1 MADEQSTEGGFV
13 ERLRNSPRTVSTII
27 VILIIAGA
35 IFAFSD
41 KKQNEVT
48 PSEEPTTEEPQNLA
62 ESSTSASPSPS
73 DKVASGA
80 TAKPEASKKPEQAA
94 ATPLPEAKETAEA
107 YIEVASRGQ
116 SVTKLARIATRRYID
131 ANASE
136 KGLSNEQRVFVEDY
150 LKDQIQRKPLT
161 VGAEVTF
168 SKDAVR
174 KGIEESKKL
183 TNAQLKNLQKYA
195 RNVNWN

>member
-1 MADEQSTEGGFV
+1 MADEQNTEGGVV

-41 KKQNEVT
+41 RKQNGAN
-48 PSEEPTTEEPQNLA
+48 PSAEPTAEEPQNVA
-62 ESSTSASPSPS
+62 ESSASASPSG
-73 DKVASGA
+73 KAASTSAA
-80 TAKPEASKKPEQAA
+80 TAKPGSSVKETPKP
-94 ATPLPEAKETAEA
+94 TPLPDAKETAEA
-107 YIEVASRGQ
+107 YTEVATRGQ
-116 SVTKLARIATRRYID
+116 SITKLARMATKRYID

-136 KGLSNEQRVFVEDY
+136 KDLSNEQRIFVEDY
-150 LKDQIQRKPLT
+150 LKDQTNRKSLV
-161 VGAEVTF
+161 VGGEVTF

-183 TNAQLKNLQKYA
+183 TDAQLKNLQKYA

>member
-1 MADEQSTEGGFV
+1 MTDEQKPEEGVV

-41 KKQNEVT
+41 KKQEGAK
-48 PSEEPTTEEPQNLA
+48 PSTEPTTEEPQNSA
-62 ESSTSASPSPS
+62 ESSASPS
-73 DKVASGA
+73 DKAVLSA
-80 TAKPEASKKPEQAA
+80 TAKPGSSIKETPK

-107 YIEVASRGQ
+107 YTEVAQRGQ
-116 SVTKLARIATRRYID
+116 SVTKLARIATKRYID
-131 ANASE
+131 ANSSE
-136 KGLSNEQRVFVEDY
+136 KGLSNEQKIYVEDY
-150 LKDQIQRKPLT
+150 LKDQIQRKPLA
-161 VGAEVTF
+161 VGTEITF

-174 KGIEESKKL
+174 KGIEASKKL
-183 TNAQLKNLQKYA
+183 TDAQLKNLQKYA

>member
-1 MADEQSTEGGFV
+1 MADEQNTEGGFI

-41 KKQNEVT
+41 KKQEAAT
-48 PSEEPTTEEPQNLA
+48 PSEEPTTEEPQNSA
-62 ESSTSASPSPS
+62 ETSASASPSAN
-73 DKVASGA
+73 VASSE
-80 TAKPEASKKPEQAA
+80 TAKPKASAKVQPA

-107 YIEVASRGQ
+107 YIEVAQRGQ
-116 SVTKLARIATRRYID
+116 SVTKLARIATKRYIE

-136 KGLSNEQRVFVEDY
+136 KGLSNEQKIFVEDY

-161 VGAEVTF
+161 VGSEVTF
-168 SKDAVR
+168 SKDAIR

-183 TNAQLKNLQKYA
+183 SDAQQKNLQKYA
-195 RNVNWN
+195 RRVNWN

>member
-1 MADEQSTEGGFV
+1 MTDEQKPEGGVV

-41 KKQNEVT
+41 KKQNGAN
-48 PSEEPTTEEPQNLA
+48 PSAEPTAEEPQNIA
-62 ESSTSASPSPS
+62 ESSASPSS
-73 DKVASGA
+73 SSSAAA
-80 TAKPEASKKPEQAA
+80 TAKPADKKKEAPA
-94 ATPLPEAKETAEA
+94 ATPLPEAKETADA
-107 YIEVASRGQ
+107 YVEVAQRGQ
-116 SVTKLARIATRRYID
+116 SITKLARITTKRYID
-131 ANASE
+131 ANSSE
-136 KGLSNEQRVFVEDY
+136 QGLTNEQKIYVEDY
-150 LKDQIQRKPLT
+150 LKDQIQRKPLA

-174 KGIEESKKL
+174 KGVEASKKL
-183 TNAQLKNLQKYA
+183 TDAQLKNLQKYA

>member
-1 MADEQSTEGGFV
+1 MADEQNKEEGGVV

-41 KKQNEVT
+41 KKQNGAK
-48 PSEEPTTEEPQNLA
+48 PSAEPTAEEPQNLA
-62 ESSTSASPSPS
+62 GASASPSE
-73 DKVASGA
+73 KAAASA
-80 TAKPEASKKPEQAA
+80 TAKPKASTKEAPK

-107 YIEVASRGQ
+107 YVEVAQRGQ
-116 SVTKLARIATRRYID
+116 SVTKLARIATKRYIE
-131 ANASE
+131 ANSAE
-136 KGLSNEQRVFVEDY
+136 KGLSNEQKIYVEDY
-150 LKDQIQRKPLT
+150 LKDQIQRKPLA

-174 KGIEESKKL
+174 KGIEASKKL
-183 TNAQLKNLQKYA
+183 SDAQLKNLQKYA